1 MEKLVSR
8 IWGNVVAGV
17 NFMCL
22 NDKSLNHKDLQTQE
36 PIFENEFMALYR
48 KIVSNYMLEGTETL
62 DRHKVAAII
71 MCSVI
76 KSDLLEAEQGGHASK
91 IFLGNYILATD
102 CGFAYLLKELNM
114 KLNECNIM
122 EIKKFFFPKALA
134 CETIYYRIFYRNLY
148 FADNSED
155 WHLNPL
161 DIAERLFLLEYMTL
175 EKSGID
181 PNILKEY

>member
-8 IWGNVVAGV
+8 IWENVVAGV

-22 NDKSLNHKDLQTQE
+22 NDKSLKHKDLQTQE
-36 PIFENEFMALYR
+36 PIFENEFMALYH

-76 KSDLLEAEQGGHASK
+76 KSDLLEAEQGGHTSK

-114 KLNECNIM
+114 KLNECDMM
-122 EIKKFFFPKALA
+122 EIK
-134 CETIYYRIFYRNLY
+134 IFYRNLY

-175 EKSGID
+175 EKNGIAPD
-181 PNILKEY
+181 ILKEY